1 MRRAG
6 PEWAAA
12 KKTSNGRESRAT
24 SSCFPCKSAL
34 ETRGQARVYTPGE
47 MWEWYRIGL
56 SLGLGIGLGSLLP
69 AVLAPRRVA
78 LISATGAVAI
88 AAGAGIG
95 YAIGG
100 WHEALAG
107 GLGGGLAA
115 VVAARL
121 VLGTL
126 ERGGTRGGT
135 AALVGLGALV
145 LAALALVPA
154 VGYLEAVALPALAA
168 RARGRRVDR
177 VAGLRSLARD

>member
-1 MRRAG
+1 
-6 PEWAAA
+6 
-12 KKTSNGRESRAT
+12 
-24 SSCFPCKSAL
+24 
-34 ETRGQARVYTPGE
+34 

-56 SLGLGIGLGSLLP
+56 ALGLGIGVGAAAA
-69 AVLAPRRVA
+69 AVFAPRRAA
-78 LISATGAVAI
+78 LTAAVATATV

-95 YAIGG
+95 YVIGG

-107 GLGGGLAA
+107 GIGGGLGAL
-115 VVAARL
+115 VVARL
-121 VLGTL
+121 VRGTL
-126 ERGGTRGGT
+126 ERGGTRAGT
-135 AALVGLGALV
+135 AALVGLGAFG